1 MRLMLLSLL
10 AALAAAENQTTG
22 VPFQVRA
29 SAPGTPVDN
38 RMMTASNL
46 TFFLNGQTASTCP
59 LSSGCPPGNRTVLNG
74 DASSLDVLVPGGQ
87 QIFVTGD
94 GAVHFTPAHSP
105 SIPPGASTGP
115 FSQAGGAWH
124 FTGLGARD
132 FMACPTSVN
141 RWRVFAALRNATVPG
156 VNVTACV
163 PFVATVIPF
172 VSSQPGAFQYT

>member
-1 MRLMLLSLL
+1 MRLMLLSFL
-10 AALAAAENQTTG
+10 AALAAAENQTAG
-22 VPFQVRA
+22 IPFEVRA
-29 SAPGTPVDN
+29 SAPGTPVND

-59 LSSGCPPGNRTVLNG
+59 LASGCPPGNRTVLNG

-132 FMACPTSVN
+132 FMACPTTDR
-141 RWRVFAALRNATVPG
+141 RWRVFAALRNATVPAG
-156 VNVTACV
+156 NVTACV

-172 VSSQPGAFQYT
+172 VSSQPAAFQYT